1 MSKNKLSKGQ
11 QRRVNANHQRRLKTS
26 KEKPD
31 YDDNL
36 FGEPDEGIVISR
48 FGMHADV
55 ESADGDVHRCNIRR
69 TIRSLV
75 TGDRVVWRPGKP
87 AAEGVNVKGIVE
99 AVHERTSVLTRPDFY
114 DGVKPIAA
122 NIDQIVIVSAILPE
136 LSLNIIDRYLVAC
149 ETLQIEPIIV
159 LNKIDLLDDEG
170 MAFVNEQMDIYR
182 NIGYRVLMVSSHT
195 QDGLKPLEEALTGR
209 ISIFAGQSGVGKSSL
224 LKLMMAHLREQG
236 VMEEQILSMNFE
248 SMQFADMDSKSL
260 YQYVMERAPKGK
272 RLYLFLDEVQKVRDW
287 QDAVNS
293 FRVDL
298 YCDIY
303 VTGSNAY
310 LLSSE
315 LSTYLSGRYVEI
327 KMLPLSFRE
336 FLDFHG
342 YLLEEYKA
350 PNGNVKQRA
359 RGKDGE
365 AYELRDLFE
374 AYAQF
379 GGMPALAEA
388 ELDQER
394 ANMLLDGIYS
404 AVVVRDILER
414 GKRKEQR
421 AVTDALLLRKIVLFL
436 ADNIGNN
443 TSAASIGRTLVSE
456 GLLDDGRKTKPAV
469 QTISAYIDAL
479 LESYIFYEVKRFDI
493 KGKDYLRTLGK
504 YYIVDPGLRTYLL
517 GNRGGDV
524 GHILE
529 NIVYFELLR
538 RGYEVAIGK
547 VGEKEID
554 FIATK
559 MNEKRYI
566 QVTDNMNAPETRT
579 RELAPLQAV
588 QDNYE
593 KTVIAM
599 DCDLIS
605 DVDGIKIVKALD
617 FLLSEV

>member
-1 MSKNKLSKGQ
+1 MADKGGDRIMELKNRSQYLDKLISVQ
-11 QRRVNANHQRRLKTS
+11 DM
-26 KEKPD
+26 E
-31 YDDNL
+31 
-36 FGEPDEGIVISR
+36 VIKVVT
-48 FGMHADV
+48 G
-55 ESADGDVHRCNIRR
+55 IRR
-69 TIRSLV
+69 
-75 TGDRVVWRPGKP
+75 
-87 AAEGVNVKGIVE
+87 
-99 AVHERTSVLTRPDFY
+99 
-114 DGVKPIAA
+114 
-122 NIDQIVIVSAILPE
+122 
-136 LSLNIIDRYLVAC
+136 C
-149 ETLQIEPIIV
+149 
-159 LNKIDLLDDEG
+159 
-170 MAFVNEQMDIYR
+170 
-182 NIGYRVLMVSSHT
+182 
-195 QDGLKPLEEALTGR
+195 
-209 ISIFAGQSGVGKSSL
+209 GKSSL

-248 SMQFADMDSKSL
+248 SMQFADMDSKRL

-293 FRVDL
+293 FRVDMD
-298 YCDIY
+298 CDIY

-350 PNGNVKQRA
+350 PNGSTKKRA
-359 RGKDGE
+359 KGKTGE

-421 AVTDALLLRKIVLFL
+421 AVTDALLLRKIILFL

-538 RGYEVAIGK
+538 RGYDVYVGK
-547 VGEKEID
+547 VDSFEVD
-554 FIATK
+554 FVA
-559 MNEKRYI
+559 MNGNNTFYY
-566 QVTDNMNAPETRT
+566 QVALSVRDADTLQ
-579 RELAPLQAV
+579 RELRPLLSIR
-588 QDNYE
+588 DHYP
-593 KTVIAM
+593 KYILTM
-599 DCDLIS
+599 DD
-605 DVDGIKIVKALD
+605 DPEEQYDGIRRINARD
-617 FLLSEV
+617 WLLGLTD

>member
-1 MSKNKLSKGQ
+1 MASKGGD
-11 QRRVNANHQRRLKTS
+11 RIMELKNRS
-26 KEKPD
+26 QYLDKLISVQDME
-31 YDDNL
+31 
-36 FGEPDEGIVISR
+36 VIKVVT
-48 FGMHADV
+48 G
-55 ESADGDVHRCNIRR
+55 IRR
-69 TIRSLV
+69 
-75 TGDRVVWRPGKP
+75 
-87 AAEGVNVKGIVE
+87 
-99 AVHERTSVLTRPDFY
+99 
-114 DGVKPIAA
+114 
-122 NIDQIVIVSAILPE
+122 
-136 LSLNIIDRYLVAC
+136 C
-149 ETLQIEPIIV
+149 
-159 LNKIDLLDDEG
+159 
-170 MAFVNEQMDIYR
+170 
-182 NIGYRVLMVSSHT
+182 
-195 QDGLKPLEEALTGR
+195 
-209 ISIFAGQSGVGKSSL
+209 GKSSL

-293 FRVDL
+293 FR
-298 YCDIY
+298 
-303 VTGSNAY
+303 
-310 LLSSE
+310 
-315 LSTYLSGRYVEI
+315 VEI